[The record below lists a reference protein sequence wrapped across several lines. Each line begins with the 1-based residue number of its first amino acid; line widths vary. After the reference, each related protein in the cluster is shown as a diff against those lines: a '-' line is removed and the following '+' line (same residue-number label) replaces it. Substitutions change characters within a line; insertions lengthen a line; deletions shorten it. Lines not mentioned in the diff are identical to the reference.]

1 LPQKTLTFAFL
12 NIGEYRLFIQRTHP
26 ISGNQERLSFHCAIR
41 NSEELLTERIE
52 LHEGEELFTE
62 MEQIQTPLLKIDQL
76 GAWGY
81 MPQQQLWWPL
91 RQHFPILALDR
102 SGNVRLKWET

>member
-41 NSEELLTERIE
+41 NSEELLTER
-52 LHEGEELFTE
+52 LG
-62 MEQIQTPLLKIDQL
+62 L
-76 GAWGY
+76 GATCLSNNYGG
-81 MPQQQLWWPL
+81 LFVSI
-91 RQHFPILALDR
+91 FP
-102 SGNVRLKWET
+102 S